1 MYHETGVILTGIGV
15 YSYNTQDPEIVQ
27 IRGTVQ
33 KTVLAH
39 EWALQY
45 HGFYVDTA
53 NKTMRF
59 DVVIS
64 FDVDRKQAL
73 TELYQEVQALYP
85 DYQIQIVPDF
95 DVSD

>member
-1 MYHETGVILTGIGV
+1 
-15 YSYNTQDPEIVQ
+15 
-27 IRGTVQ
+27 
-33 KTVLAH
+33 
-39 EWALQY
+39 
-45 HGFYVDTA
+45 
-53 NKTMRF
+53 MRF

-64 FDVDRKQAL
+64 FDVDREQAL